1 MQVNLWIIDLVSFAV
16 MDTTNQ
22 AGTAE
27 MAWKQSN
34 IYVAKMSP
42 IAPRSVVETGL
53 IREAFKKKLRN
64 IWKIPYLRGGVSGG
78 HFPYVIMED
87 LKCIESHFEHF

>member
-16 MDTTNQ
+16 MDTTKQ

-34 IYVAKMSP
+34 IYVAKMST

-53 IREAFKKKLRN
+53 INSQSRKTL
-64 IWKIPYLRGGVSGG
+64 
-78 HFPYVIMED
+78 
-87 LKCIESHFEHF
+87 